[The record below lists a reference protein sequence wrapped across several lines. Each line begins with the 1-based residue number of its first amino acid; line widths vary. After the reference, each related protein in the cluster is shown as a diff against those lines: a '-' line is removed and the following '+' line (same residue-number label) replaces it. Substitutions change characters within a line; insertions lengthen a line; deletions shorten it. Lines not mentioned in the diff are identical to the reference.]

1 MCQWDI
7 TGMNKMRKLLLLFAA
22 FITFSATICAQER
35 TKIADGL
42 FLVRYGNTAV
52 IEDDIHQCTL
62 QLKVE
67 KTSQKDSHG
76 QQVYNLFCGNKYTKG
91 VAKTTM
97 KAAIT
102 ALITKAS
109 ATIGGA
115 VGGPGG
121 AAAGI
126 TAGAFISQYANSI
139 ASNFYDD
146 VCNYFSDN

>member
-1 MCQWDI
+1 M
-7 TGMNKMRKLLLLFAA
+7 KKLLFFLGVIVA
-22 FITFSATICAQER
+22 FSSAVFAQER
-35 TKIADGL
+35 TRIADGL
-42 FLVRYGNTAV
+42 YLVRYGNTAV

-67 KTSQKDSHG
+67 KTNQTDSHG
-76 QQVYNLFCGNKYTKG
+76 QAVYNLFCGNKYTKG

-97 KAAIT
+97 KAAIS

-109 ATIGGA
+109 AALGTA

-121 AAAGI
+121 TAAGI
-126 TAGAFISQYANSI
+126 TVGAFISQYANSI

-146 VCNYFSDN
+146 VCDYFSDK